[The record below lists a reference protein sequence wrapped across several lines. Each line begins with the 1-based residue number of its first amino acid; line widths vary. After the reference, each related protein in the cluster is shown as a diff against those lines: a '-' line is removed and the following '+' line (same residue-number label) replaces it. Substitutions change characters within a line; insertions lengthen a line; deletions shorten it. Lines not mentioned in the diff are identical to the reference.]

1 MGRRRPRFGRTHRQ
15 ADPRRLRESP
25 RVQGAQDGQEPTDD
39 PLDPRT
45 IASLKVHRKAQAA
58 EKLAAGPAYADQA
71 LVFADEI
78 GDPLAPEAVSAAFKR
93 HVREAAL
100 PRLTIHG
107 LRHTYATI
115 ALDAGVDVLYVAELL
130 GHSSPAITREIY
142 QHVRRDRLSG
152 AAQRVAD
159 AIFGG

>member
-1 MGRRRPRFGRTHRQ
+1 M
-15 ADPRRLRESP
+15 
-25 RVQGAQDGQEPTDD
+25 
-39 PLDPRT
+39 
-45 IASLKVHRKAQAA
+45 HRKAQAA

-142 QHVRRDRLSG
+142 QHVRRTGCRAPLSGSRTRFSVGESMLRRLSEWW
-152 AAQRVAD
+152 AD
-159 AIFGG
+159 RCETRTAKEAYRALAPEKAPRWWRLKRRIRGKHL